1 MVAYTTC
8 SEWCVF
14 LCILSFAQS
23 AGFGRASKRN
33 LEWQLQQ
40 QLTRSTTR
48 ESRSA
53 YGHETEGF
61 PEPRAEGVR
70 READELAIDSPHGLQ
85 IVQGLFRHWGAIIH
99 LLIIVSATMR

>member
-23 AGFGRASKRN
+23 AGFGRASKKKSRMAAAA
-33 LEWQLQQ
+33 
-40 QLTRSTTR
+40 TTHMINNAR
-48 ESRSA
+48 SRSA